1 MPPNPKSIPQLCR
14 ETGVS
19 DVTLYKW
26 RKSYRNKGVVA
37 PGDKSKPENWTAGDK
52 LAVVIET
59 APFNEV
65 QLSEYCRSKGL
76 YKEQIVQWKIEA
88 LSGYERSTQ
97 VKKAQSRYRCE
108 DKEKIKKLERE
119 LNRKEK
125 ALAETAA
132 LLVLSVGEGR
142 KPSTSHFGTVD
153 ISEGIIR
160 CRNGNIIGKSE
171 VNMNSI
177 HNNNL
182 EGHFD
187 IDRTRW
193 KIIYGS
199 TRFFEHLGMHKVFDL
214 ISIQVRIV
222 TVK

>member
-1 MPPNPKSIPQLCR
+1 MSKRYSDEFKESVIKKMMPPNPKSVPQLCS

-26 RKSYRNKGVVA
+26 RKSYRNKGVVV

-59 APFNEV
+59 ASFNEV

-76 YKEQIVQWKIEA
+76 YKEQIAQWKIEA

-97 VKKAQSRYRCE
+97 VKKAQSLHRRE
-108 DKEKIKKLERE
+108 DKQKIKKLERE

-132 LLVLSVGEGR
+132 LLVLSKKWEAIWEENEE
-142 KPSTSHFGTVD
+142 D
-153 ISEGIIR
+153 
-160 CRNGNIIGKSE
+160 
-171 VNMNSI
+171 
-177 HNNNL
+177 
-182 EGHFD
+182 
-187 IDRTRW
+187 
-193 KIIYGS
+193 
-199 TRFFEHLGMHKVFDL
+199 
-214 ISIQVRIV
+214 
-222 TVK
+222 